1 MAASLTKITPE
12 FRVSFPN
19 VFQAKLNDLSG
30 KEEYSL
36 VALFPKGADLT
47 VLKEMA
53 QAAAKAK
60 WPKGL
65 PANFR
70 SPFRKQDEREKV
82 NEENGE
88 KYMPDGYVKGAIFM
102 NLKSQRQ
109 PGIVDQNRQP
119 IISAEDF
126 YAGCWAR
133 ASITCYAYDQKGNRG
148 VSFGLSNLQK
158 VRDGEPFSGR
168 RKAEDEFSAIEGATD
183 AEDTSTAS
191 TDDMF
196 G

>member
-1 MAASLTKITPE
+1 MAVKSILTPA

-19 VFQAKLNDLSG
+19 VFKARLNELSG

-36 VALFPKGADLT
+36 VALFPLDADLKE
-47 VLKEMA
+47 LKALAMEV
-53 QAAAKAK
+53 AKAK
-60 WPKGL
+60 WPKSL
-65 PANFR
+65 PPNFR

-82 NEENGE
+82 NEETGD
-88 KYMPDGYVKGAIFM
+88 KFMPDGYTRGAVFL

-109 PGIVDQNRQP
+109 PGIVDQRRQA
-119 IISAEDF
+119 IISPEDF

-133 ASITCYAYDQKGNRG
+133 ASVTCYAYDQKGNRG

-158 VRDGEPFSGR
+158 VRDDDPFSGR
-168 RKAEDEFSAIEGATD
+168 RKAEDEFGAIEGAD
-183 AEDTSTAS
+183 GSDDTSTAS
-191 TDDMF
+191 TDDIF